1 MFSLGG
7 LVRTFDVEY
16 KKGGNDNINALRE
29 EAFVKL
35 VEWDTF
41 LHENYEVVN
50 HPIRNLV
57 GMSIGALLASAEYA
71 KKLQK

>member
-1 MFSLGG
+1 
-7 LVRTFDVEY
+7 VEY
-16 KKGGNDNINALRE
+16 KKGGNDSISALRE
-29 EAFVKL
+29 EAYAKL

-57 GMSIGALLASAEYA
+57 GMSTGALLASAEYA